1 MAPRSHALL
10 SPSAVTRWSRCPA
23 SVVMTHDLPDENSP
37 AALEGSIAHAV
48 AESILT
54 CKIFKAPEGAPEN
67 IDIEQFARDVQPY
80 VRYVNLRT
88 GGTVCLIETEVDL
101 SWLGEEKAHGTSDC
115 VIISANKLWVV
126 DLKYGKG
133 IKVPAQNNL
142 QLAIYARSAWEMY
155 SAIFEV
161 DNPEI
166 IMTIVQP
173 RINHEDTWK
182 IDLKELIRITDEL
195 KPAAQEALEEYR
207 EMQSSEARLDRLTF
221 NPGEEQCRWCK
232 YRSKCSAL
240 ARYSLTAAGIE
251 MKELCGKSAVD
262 LFDLSGCL
270 SHIPAIK
277 IWIKAIEERARDELQ
292 AGKHI
297 PGWKLVRG
305 KAGPRKWSDSK
316 SAEEIL
322 KAAGVSPDLYHTSE
336 LITPTAAEKLVK
348 GKKIDVEVWKKLQ
361 ATITRSEGALNVA
374 AEDDE
379 RDAVSPSGLT
389 AADYPDESKREV
401 SGK

>member
-1 MAPRSHALL
+1 
-10 SPSAVTRWSRCPA
+10 
-23 SVVMTHDLPDENSP
+23 
-37 AALEGSIAHAV
+37 
-48 AESILT
+48 
-54 CKIFKAPEGAPEN
+54 
-67 IDIEQFARDVQPY
+67 
-80 VRYVNLRT
+80 
-88 GGTVCLIETEVDL
+88 
-101 SWLGEEKAHGTSDC
+101 
-115 VIISANKLWVV
+115 
-126 DLKYGKG
+126 
-133 IKVPAQNNL
+133 
-142 QLAIYARSAWEMY
+142 
-155 SAIFEV
+155 
-161 DNPEI
+161 
-166 IMTIVQP
+166 MTIVQP
-173 RINHEDTWK
+173 RLNHEDTWK

-207 EMQSSEARLDRLTF
+207 EMQSSEARLDRLKF

-240 ARYSLTAAGIE
+240 ARYSLTAAG
-251 MKELCGKSAVD
+251 KS
-262 LFDLSGCL
+262 
-270 SHIPAIK
+270 
-277 IWIKAIEERARDELQ
+277 IEERARDELQ

-348 GKKIDVEVWKKLQ
+348 GKKIDLEVWKKLQ

>member
-1 MAPRSHALL
+1 
-10 SPSAVTRWSRCPA
+10 
-23 SVVMTHDLPDENSP
+23 
-37 AALEGSIAHAV
+37 
-48 AESILT
+48 
-54 CKIFKAPEGAPEN
+54 
-67 IDIEQFARDVQPY
+67 
-80 VRYVNLRT
+80 
-88 GGTVCLIETEVDL
+88 
-101 SWLGEEKAHGTSDC
+101 
-115 VIISANKLWVV
+115 
-126 DLKYGKG
+126 
-133 IKVPAQNNL
+133 
-142 QLAIYARSAWEMY
+142 
-155 SAIFEV
+155 
-161 DNPEI
+161 
-166 IMTIVQP
+166 
-173 RINHEDTWK
+173 
-182 IDLKELIRITDEL
+182 
-195 KPAAQEALEEYR
+195 
-207 EMQSSEARLDRLTF
+207 MQSSEARLDRLKF

-262 LFDLSGCL
+262 LSDLSGCL

-277 IWIKAIEERARDELQ
+277 IWIKSIEERARDELQ

-297 PGWKLVRG
+297 PGWK
-305 KAGPRKWSDSK
+305 
-316 SAEEIL
+316 
-322 KAAGVSPDLYHTSE
+322 GVSPDLYHTSE

-348 GKKIDVEVWKKLQ
+348 GKKIDLEVWKKLQ